1 VHDVYYVPNLLTKF
15 KHFAESRLKITDER
29 ADLEQNR
36 LQTAIEDSVL
46 PSTKDVLEETLMQSE
61 MSRKEEK
68 NVLDEVL
75 NFVNSVKG
83 VMGSEQKKPETCAEL
98 TCGPGAICELMQ
110 DGATCK
116 CDEGYVGD
124 GYVCKQPTSFTP
136 KLLLPDDPAVQVSE
150 MHVSE
155 MKGKLLVVYHN
166 LADEKGYC
174 LVGTVRPAT
183 VDWSAPVLFS
193 ANASAFSPVGA
204 MIPESHGVAKFVIS
218 FRDANTQGAGLVAT
232 GILNPGANGTF
243 VPVVKGTVP
252 FARMQSHQTSVL
264 PLPGSRFAVFF
275 AEHAADGLSF
285 GSAMLGQVHGDG
297 IPELHGAGRGI
308 FRFAESAV
316 TRLTATL
323 LTPESFVLAYRAAA
337 DPTADPLTVVRG
349 EANVVYGKLA
359 AKDLVFDPHPL
370 ALEPSKTE
378 IWDRGLGLLTNN
390 RFQYTYQSG
399 TDEKTY
405 VAVVEVDKLSH
416 RMHVTSKK
424 EIAAG
429 FTPFSRSIGLAYA
442 PGTPRTFSFYDHN
455 GIGKFTTCNLNPGGV
470 MEDCVEKTWL
480 SKKAATVSSLAL
492 GQSRVFF
499 AFAGSDGI
507 PYYQI
512 AALSA

>member
-15 KHFAESRLKITDER
+15 KHFAEHRLEITDER
-29 ADLEQNR
+29 SDLEQKR
-36 LQTAIEDSVL
+36 LQTAIEASVL
-46 PSTKDVLEETLMQSE
+46 PGTKDVLEQTLMQSE
-61 MSRKEEK
+61 LSRKEEK
-68 NVLDEVL
+68 NVLHEVL

-98 TCGPGAICELMQ
+98 TCGPGAICELMT
-110 DGATCK
+110 DGATCV

-124 GYVCKQPTSFTP
+124 GYVCKHPASFTP
-136 KLLLPDDPAVQVSE
+136 KLLLPDDPTVQVGE
-150 MHVSE
+150 VHVSE

-166 LADEKGYC
+166 LADEKGYAM
-174 LVGTVRPAT
+174 VGKVGPAS
-183 VDWSAPVLFS
+183 VEWGKPVLVS
-193 ANASAFSPVGA
+193 ANASAFSPQGA
-204 MIPESHGVAKFVIS
+204 LIPEDKFVVS
-218 FRDANTQGAGLVAT
+218 FRDANTQGAGLVTT
-232 GILNPGANGTF
+232 GLIGHGANGTLI
-243 VPVVKGTVP
+243 PVVHGSFP

-264 PLPGSRFAVFF
+264 SLPGSRFAVFF
-275 AEHAADGLSF
+275 SEHGSNGLSF
-285 GSAMLGQVHGDG
+285 GSAMLGQVNADG
-297 IPELHGAGRGI
+297 VAEKKGI

-323 LTPESFVLAYRAAA
+323 LTPESFALAYRAAA

-378 IWDRGLGLLTNN
+378 MWDRGLGLLTSN

-416 RMHVTSKK
+416 RMHVTSKQ
-424 EIAAG
+424 EVASG
-429 FTPFSRSIGLAYA
+429 FTPFARSIGLAYS
-442 PGTPRTFSFYDHN
+442 PGTPRTFSFYDHG

-470 MEDCVEKTWL
+470 MQDCVEKTWL
-480 SKKAATVSSLAL
+480 SKKASCVSSLAL

-499 AFAGSDGI
+499 AFAGTDGI